1 MEERE
6 RRVETVLDAVVGTL
20 DGGAPREGQQRMA
33 DAVADAFTQRE
44 HLLVQAGTG
53 TGKSLAYLVPAV
65 LTGERVVIVTATRAL
80 QEQLVRKDIPFLA
93 RATEDL
99 GITFTSAQ
107 LKGRSNY
114 LCRAREAELVAD
126 RAGALTGINADDDVL
141 DAVIDWVEDT
151 DTGDRAEIPV
161 AVPDSLW
168 EVLSVDARECPG
180 RTRCSHGAQ
189 CFAEAARDRAA
200 DAQIVVVNSA
210 LYAQHLAAAG
220 NVLPPHSYA
229 VIDEGHTL
237 EEVCSDAFGVDLGPG
252 RLSRVAAHVRG
263 FLTNADGSD
272 PAGRLVE
279 RSIRLGM
286 LLNEC
291 RNEAPVDLDQT
302 GLRSA
307 LNGIAEAVGA
317 LRDTTNKVDPGEH
330 DASQR
335 KQRVLRLLDSTRDD
349 IAYALGANAERD
361 AMWVE
366 RREPPVLKVARI
378 DVGEQ
383 LMAQLFARRTVV
395 MTSAT
400 LALGDDFGHLAWRI
414 GLRDDAKVDEIEP
427 RDGETAPTHPTR
439 YRALDVGSPFEYR
452 KQAILYCAAHLPEP
466 RSPKYDEA
474 WLPEAIE
481 LVRAAGGRTL
491 GLCTSLAAAQ
501 RLRDALKDALP
512 DIKVLAPDD
521 LPRAALMDAFAADE
535 TSCLVGSLGLWQGID
550 VAGPSV
556 TLVLIDKLPFQRPDD
571 PLARARRD
579 QAEARGHDPFVTY
592 DLPRAARLLAQGVGR
607 LVRRAE
613 DRGVVAVLD
622 PRLVT
627 KRYGAQLVASLPP
640 MYRMTDPK
648 RVKAALER
656 LAAESP
662 EADAAGEPA

>member
-1 MEERE
+1 MQENGAEVA
-6 RRVETVLDAVVGTL
+6 RVLGAAVRSL
-20 DGGAPREGQQRMA
+20 DGGVAREGQQQMA
-33 DAVADAFTQRE
+33 DAVAGAFTRRE

-93 RATEDL
+93 TAAAAL

-114 LCRAREAELVAD
+114 LCRARQAELVAD
-126 RAGALTGINADDDVL
+126 RAATLAGIDTRRDLGDDVL
-141 DAVIDWVEDT
+141 DAVTDWLDGTE
-151 DTGDRAEIPV
+151 TGDRAEIPV

-168 EVLSVDARECPG
+168 EILSVDARECPG
-180 RTRCSHGAQ
+180 RTRCAHGAS

-200 DAQIVVVNSA
+200 GAQIVVVNSA

-220 NVLPPHSYA
+220 NVLPPHSYV

-237 EEVCSDAFGVDLGPG
+237 EEVCSDAFGVELGPG
-252 RLSRVAAHVRG
+252 RLGRVAAHVRS
-263 FLTNADGSD
+263 FVASTDGTD

-279 RSIRLGM
+279 RSLRLGM
-286 LLNEC
+286 LLKEC
-291 RNEAPVDLDQT
+291 RNEAPVDLDAT
-302 GLRSA
+302 GLRST
-307 LNGIAEAVGA
+307 LHGIAEALGQ
-317 LRDTTNKVDPGEH
+317 LRDTVGRLDTGEH

-335 KQRVLRLLDSTRDD
+335 KLRVLRLLDSTRDD
-349 IAYALGANAERD
+349 IAYALVADAERD

-383 LMAQLFARRTVV
+383 LLDQLFARRTVV

-400 LALGDDFGHLAWRI
+400 LALGDDFSHLAWRI
-414 GLRDDAKVDEIEP
+414 GLRDDADRAAVEARE
-427 RDGETAPTHPTR
+427 GETAPAHPTR
-439 YRALDVGSPFEYR
+439 YHTLDVGSPFDYR

-466 RSPKYDEA
+466 RSPKYDDA
-474 WLPEAIE
+474 WLPEAVE

-501 RLRDALKDALP
+501 RLREALRAALP
-512 DIKVLAPDD
+512 GIEVLARDD
-521 LPRAALMDAFAADE
+521 RPRAALMDAFAADE
-535 TSCLVGSLGLWQGID
+535 TSCLIGSLGLWQGID

-579 QAEARGHDPFVTY
+579 QAQTRGHDPFVTY
-592 DLPRAARLLAQGVGR
+592 DLPRAARLLAQGAGR

-627 KRYGAQLVASLPP
+627 KRYGAQLAASLPP
-640 MYRMTDPK
+640 MYRMTDPA

-656 LAAESP
+656 LAA
-662 EADAAGEPA
+662 G